1 MAIHTLTFGDG
12 ATIQVEAPR
21 GTSKE
26 DLVDLVNKQERADR
40 EAARLRRQEARQA
53 EMEQGIPDFV
63 PIPEETGVLGDL
75 RKGFGAGF
83 VGTGEMAALGAAT
96 LLDEEAELAAR
107 SKIQGIADAIK
118 PKGGDQDDLSYKIG
132 SVFGSIAGFAAPIAG
147 IAAGIGAA
155 PISLGAA
162 ATTGIA
168 TGAGALL
175 GVGTAAGEASERA
188 RAAGATQEER
198 NRAIRQAAP
207 FGLLEVAPLGR
218 FMRSVDVPV
227 INRLMDQLGPEVV
240 ETMGQRISNAAVT
253 GGAEAAQ
260 EATAE
265 IVQNLAE
272 RGYNPERA
280 ILEGTGESA
289 ALGGGAGATIQFLVD
304 AFTNSRKAGIDGA
317 PQEVAPEA
325 APEGGIAGLL
335 PSPAAVQRSVGPQA
349 VAKFRSWEDANP
361 EEAARLTD
369 AERTAKIKQYYDELS
384 VKQPESR
391 YIPKGLQLTGPDDL
405 GIQLGKPTGT
415 RTDLGQTRSQGGEGA
430 PLAVVDYAGEPT
442 ESATREQNIAAREKA
457 RSVVERA
464 RAELRSTGEVS
475 SETFGNL
482 REATRTGA
490 IPFEETANI
499 LENTRFEPA
508 LDLIEGTDLPAGVAA
523 PEVKTQPVQDKAR
536 FDAAVQRARAGGL
549 GALTEDIAR
558 NEQAAQAQ
566 ARERQALAA
575 AERGDVEAFEQ
586 PDLFAI
592 EREQDERKYGRPEPK
607 PEAAPEPMTRPVG
620 PVAGPEQFRAD
631 PDLLSLI
638 EQDKAREDSARV
650 RKATEAERQKQE
662 DIDVD
667 TELGLREMQAR
678 VTEPER
684 RRKDRERPE
693 QLSFRGDLRQPKTIT
708 KSTLT
713 MKDAGEPL
721 DARPTD
727 TAASGAGI
735 PPVGPSSADE
745 STAAA
750 PSASDTTAPDERGVG
765 RAVRGTRRTDA
776 STEPQPA
783 PLEGR
788 ERQGPDRP
796 VTRQR
801 IPGTRV
807 RVDKQ
812 TLVAK
817 GKPQFVEDPT
827 LAPAPVK
834 ETTKQQF
841 ATQASD
847 AAAKKRAET
856 AKAKEADATQAA
868 KFAEQDAD
876 IQRQG
881 KADSDKD
888 APAAPMTASD
898 KNKIL
903 KLMDAKRT
911 KAKGSQ
917 LANAVQKYFNQF
929 PTFTAALDA
938 IIYDV
943 SMQIPNRTRNTQEYK
958 DDPVLAKFYTA
969 DKDKNLPS
977 MGKTSA
983 RRITDWLTS
992 KDTGMSA
999 DLQKYVK
1006 SELQQG
1012 SQARAAQANYNAK
1025 DRVAEARSRLTPE
1038 ELAELEII
1046 SAKDLQLPAELVIDT
1061 PIRPSVKDAINKGN
1075 LVDALNALRFTT
1087 PSKDIALLSK
1097 RLAETL
1103 GDTKIV
1109 ARKNLRAEDGAP
1121 VAGYFDPA
1129 DNTIYLDKDTGFTG
1143 HALLHEALHAAT
1155 SGIIANKSHPLTK
1168 KLNRLF
1174 EETKEQLADEYGL
1187 TTMDEFVA
1195 EALSNPEFQTQLKLT
1210 TIKGR
1215 NPWQQMVRAIS
1226 NFVRTLL
1233 GRPNVPD
1240 NSAYQAIDELVQ
1252 EMIAVDYDGRAAT
1265 MMYLKIKTPVGAAQA
1280 INELGAKVIKAD
1292 KNFYDQAKELIGSN
1306 TPMLVK
1312 KMFLNLQPVNIL
1324 GRLAESKIPM
1334 APQLNNIINGMS
1346 SALRERNER
1355 LDPIVADL
1363 RKFKKDSLEKFN
1375 TLQALVPNAT
1385 YERIDPRQA
1394 DFNKAYGRDKNA
1406 EGYNEKEARAIH
1418 ADLHRKW
1425 KSLGKEG
1432 QNLYAVV
1439 TNTFEASTAEVMKS
1453 IDENLAATIKDAAT
1467 RKKAIDKLAKLLN
1480 MDRGVIK
1487 PFAPLTRQ
1495 GNFRLAYNTI
1505 DPKTGKV
1512 ERFVEYF
1519 TSERLREK
1527 AKRNLKEYN
1536 DGVLAK
1542 LPQGDKRRAYILK
1555 DWEEGTASTVA
1566 SFSQAPPDSFV
1577 FNVLQTLKA
1586 NNVDATTIDS
1596 IAALALDMM
1605 PERSFMQSFRK
1616 RGDVRGFLGD
1626 KTPTGMAEEAFDL
1639 VDMVQN
1645 KGRDYNRQIVQMQY
1659 GAKIQGFK
1667 NELREFAP
1675 AEKTS
1680 TDVGL
1685 FRDKL
1690 EQIANFAQ
1698 RPTVPRWSQ
1707 VATSAGYGWTMG
1719 FNLSSAAITTF
1730 DVFMST
1736 APRLMGKYGDKAAM
1750 KAMGSASAVLFRSP
1764 KEKMVQV
1771 MGPNGKMTN
1780 RKVNTGVVGF
1790 SIANYDF
1797 DAAGLPKEL
1806 RDIEV
1811 LAEVATQNAQI
1822 NQTLNQEQ
1830 LDMGNTKDVME
1841 KINSWNSFLFH
1852 HAERYNREVAMTATY
1867 MLELQRLRDKK
1878 GYKEG
1883 GKVPDLTVD
1892 EKRQAAMTAVTETE
1906 FTLGATASAGRPV
1919 YAQSGIGNMAM
1930 LFKRFA
1936 ISKYYMMARMTD
1948 EAFKTAKTEDDK
1960 VNRRIAQKQLGR
1972 FLVSTGLFAGVAG
1985 MPLMGALGQIYDL
1998 FVDDDEDDFD
2008 AMLRKTVGEG
2018 LYKGVIN
2025 EALGVEVASRISL
2038 NSLLYR
2044 PPIIEKDQSQF
2055 FTLIEQ
2061 LGGPI
2066 VGIGLSI
2073 ERGVGLVQEGE
2084 ILKGTE
2090 AILPAAARNIIKGGK
2105 QAATGEV
2112 ETRRGDAVVED
2123 IGVMQ
2128 VLGQFAGFAN
2138 ADVIKTYEINKNE
2151 RRKDTFLRTERTRLL
2166 RAANIAAANGDAS
2179 GYREAL
2185 KKIRDYNRE
2194 LPRSARSKNLIMP
2207 DTIKKSRRAFDQ
2219 RTKKMV
2225 GGIEYTP
2232 FMLRSLDEYDQGI
2245 QLFN

>member
-12 ATIQVEAPR
+12 ATVQVEAPR

-63 PIPEETGVLGDL
+63 PIPQETGVLGDL
-75 RKGFGAGF
+75 AKGFGAGF

-155 PISLGAA
+155 PISIGAA

-304 AFTNSRKAGIDGA
+304 AFTNSRKAGVDGP
-317 PQEVAPEA
+317 PQEEVLALPSPEA
-325 APEGGIAGLL
+325 GIAGLL
-335 PSPAAVQRSVGPQA
+335 PAPPKRIADQRKSLGNAQARADIGRIIDAEGDVALGEMEDIVARTGISLPDLETVVSEEMQKRGTKLAQRAQEEIEDELTTPVVERDPSIVTQA
-349 VAKFRSWEDANP
+349 VANKLDP
-361 EEAARLTD
+361 QGQAR
-369 AERTAKIKQYYDELS
+369 K
-384 VKQPESR
+384 
-391 YIPKGLQLTGPDDL
+391 
-405 GIQLGKPTGT
+405 
-415 RTDLGQTRSQGGEGA
+415 
-430 PLAVVDYAGEPT
+430 
-442 ESATREQNIAAREKA
+442 RE
-457 RSVVERA
+457 
-464 RAELRSTGEVS
+464 
-475 SETFGNL
+475 
-482 REATRTGA
+482 
-490 IPFEETANI
+490 
-499 LENTRFEPA
+499 
-508 LDLIEGTDLPAGVAA
+508 
-523 PEVKTQPVQDKAR
+523 
-536 FDAAVQRARAGGL
+536 
-549 GALTEDIAR
+549 
-558 NEQAAQAQ
+558 EQAALK
-566 ARERQALAA
+566 RD
-575 AERGDVEAFEQ
+575 DVAAFEQ
-586 PDLFAI
+586 PDLLAAELEA
-592 EREQDERKYGRPEPK
+592 ERRRS
-607 PEAAPEPMTRPVG
+607 PEAAARDAARPAAPRVELDEQGRVREVQEPAETPQTTRPFAGKFGQENLQQTDLLDLIAQQDNAAVRRGRAEAQEKDLFARTAAPQVKAAQEAPFRQAADRRKAVVNEALAASTTSSVVNTEKAVEKAITAAGMTRPTLTKQEKLAVRNK
-620 PVAGPEQFRAD
+620 VAEIKQARPLREPDTPTDFAEGTANEEQFVYPA
-631 PDLLSLI
+631 
-638 EQDKAREDSARV
+638 K
-650 RKATEAERQKQE
+650 
-662 DIDVD
+662 
-667 TELGLREMQAR
+667 
-678 VTEPER
+678 
-684 RRKDRERPE
+684 
-693 QLSFRGDLRQPKTIT
+693 PKTIT
-708 KSTLT
+708 RSTLT
-713 MKDAGEPL
+713 MEDAGEPL
-721 DARPTD
+721 DARPVD
-727 TAASGAGI
+727 TATSGVGV
-735 PPVGPSSADE
+735 PPVGPSGADRP
-745 STAAA
+745 TTAA
-750 PSASDTTAPDERGVG
+750 PSAPDATTPDGRGVGRTVRGVG
-765 RAVRGTRRTDA
+765 RADA
-776 STEPQPA
+776 STEPQPTT
-783 PLEGR
+783 LTGR

-807 RVDKQ
+807 RVDKEA
-812 TLVAK
+812 LVAK
-817 GKPQFVEDPT
+817 GKPQLVEDPT

-834 ETTKQQF
+834 EPTKQTF
-841 ATQASD
+841 ATQKAD
-847 AAAKKRAET
+847 AATKKRAET
-856 AKAKEADATQAA
+856 AKAKEADTTQAA
-868 KFAEQDAD
+868 IFEAQSDNVK
-876 IQRQG
+876 RVG
-881 KADSDKD
+881 RSHTDST
-888 APAAPMTASD
+888 PSNMTAAD

-903 KLMDAKRT
+903 NELKKPVT
-911 KAKGSQ
+911 KATNRKTSNALHRYFDYFPSFD
-917 LANAVQKYFNQF
+917 LA
-929 PTFTAALDA
+929 FTAVIEDYAEKVTRNKNSDEFSGNLPQQVMNREFYLADGALNNMSVSEATKVVEWVRANGSAQLIADMEARIATTTNQRAARVNRQALDIKKQDIA
-938 IIYDV
+938 
-943 SMQIPNRTRNTQEYK
+943 
-958 DDPVLAKFYTA
+958 
-969 DKDKNLPS
+969 
-977 MGKTSA
+977 
-983 RRITDWLTS
+983 
-992 KDTGMSA
+992 
-999 DLQKYVK
+999 
-1006 SELQQG
+1006 
-1012 SQARAAQANYNAK
+1012 ARAKQE
-1025 DRVAEARSRLTPE
+1025 AESD
-1038 ELAELEII
+1038 
-1046 SAKDLQLPAELVIDT
+1046 DLKLPAELVIDV
-1061 PIRPSVKDAINKGN
+1061 PLRSSVTNALNKGN
-1075 LVDALNALRFTT
+1075 LVDALVALQFTT

-1240 NSAYQAIDELVQ
+1240 SSAYQAIDELVQ

-1265 MMYLKIKTPVGAAQA
+1265 KMYLKIKTPAGAAQA

-1292 KNFYDQAKELIGSN
+1292 KNFYDQAKELMGSAIP
-1306 TPMLVK
+1306 TVAK
-1312 KMFLNLQPVNIL
+1312 KVFLNLQPVNIL
-1324 GRLAESKIPM
+1324 GQLAESKIPM
-1334 APQLNNIINGMS
+1334 APQLNTLINNMS

-1355 LDPIVADL
+1355 LDPLVDDL
-1363 RKFKKDSLEKFN
+1363 RSFKRKNPEKFA
-1375 TLQALVPNAT
+1375 TLQALVPNAS

-1394 DFNKAYGRDKNA
+1394 DFNKAYGRDKKE
-1406 EGYNEKEARAIH
+1406 EGYNEQEARAIH
-1418 ADLHRKW
+1418 KELHTKW

-1432 QNLYAVV
+1432 QDLYAVV
-1439 TNTFEASTAEVMKS
+1439 TNTFEAGMRDVMDA
-1453 IDENLAATIKDAAT
+1453 IDNNLKATIEDAAT
-1467 RKKAIDKLAKLLN
+1467 RKRAFDRLAELLN
-1480 MDRGVIK
+1480 MQKGTIK

-1495 GNFRLAYNTI
+1495 GTLRLAYNTI
-1505 DPKTGKV
+1505 DPKTGKI

-1519 TSERLREK
+1519 KTQREREK
-1527 AKRNLKEYN
+1527 AKKNLRAYN
-1536 DGVLAK
+1536 EEVLAK
-1542 LPQGDKRRAYILK
+1542 LPKGDKKRSYILEA
-1555 DWEEGTASTVA
+1555 WEEGTTSTIA
-1566 SFSQAPPDSFV
+1566 NFSKAPPDSFV
-1577 FNVLQTLKA
+1577 FNVLQTLNAAGVQKEV
-1586 NNVDATTIDS
+1586 VDS
-1596 IAALALDMM
+1596 VVALAIDTM

-1626 KTPTGMAEEAFDL
+1626 KTPTGIAEEAFDL
-1639 VDMVQN
+1639 VDTVET
-1645 KGRDYNRQIVQMQY
+1645 KGRDYNRQIVQMVF
-1659 GAKIQGFK
+1659 GAKLQKFK
-1667 NELREFAP
+1667 NDLNAAAP
-1675 AEKTS
+1675 TTTS
-1680 TDVGL
+1680 DDTTTL
-1685 FRDKL
+1685 YRDKL

-1707 VATSAGYGWTMG
+1707 VATSAGYAWTMG
-1719 FNLSSAAITTF
+1719 LNLSSAAITTF

-1736 APRLMGKYGDKAAM
+1736 APRLMGKYGDAATTKAMAKAA
-1750 KAMGSASAVLFRSP
+1750 AILARSP
-1764 KEKMVQV
+1764 KEKLVQV
-1771 MGPNGKMTN
+1771 MGPNGKMTD
-1780 RKVNTGVVGF
+1780 RKINTGRAGF
-1790 SIANYDF
+1790 SIANYDY
-1797 DAAGLPKEL
+1797 DSPNLPKEL
-1806 RDIEV
+1806 KDLEQLV
-1811 LAEVATQNAQI
+1811 EVASENAQI
-1822 NQTLNQEQ
+1822 NQSLNQEQ
-1830 LDMGNTKDVME
+1830 LDLDALQDFDLKNKKLKIDVKNIMQ
-1841 KINSWNSFLFH
+1841 KANYFNSFLFH
-1852 HAERYNREVAMTATY
+1852 HAERYNREVAMTTTY
-1867 MLELQRLRDKK
+1867 MLELQRMRDKK
-1878 GYKEG
+1878 GSE
-1883 GKVPDLTVD
+1883 LTVD

-1972 FLVSTGLFAGVAG
+1972 FFVSTGLFAGVAG
-1985 MPLMGALGQIYDL
+1985 MPLMGALGQMYDA
-1998 FVDDDEDDFD
+1998 FVGDDEDDFD

-2018 LYKGVIN
+2018 LYKGMIN

-2044 PPIIEKDQSQF
+2044 PPIIEKDDQSRF

-2084 ILKGTE
+2084 ILKGAE

-2105 QAATGEV
+2105 QITTGEI

-2138 ADVIKTYEINKNE
+2138 ADVIKTYEVNKNE
-2151 RRKDTFLRTERTRLL
+2151 RRKNDHLRTTRTRLL

-2207 DTIKKSRRAFDQ
+2207 DTIKKSRRAFDT

>member
-12 ATIQVEAPR
+12 ATVQVEAPR

-63 PIPEETGVLGDL
+63 PIPEETGMFGDL
-75 RKGFGAGF
+75 AKGFGAGF

-132 SVFGSIAGFAAPIAG
+132 QAFGSFAGLAAPVAG

-155 PISLGAA
+155 PISLGAV
-162 ATTGIA
+162 ATKGIA
-168 TGAGALL
+168 TGVGALL
-175 GVGTAAGEASERA
+175 GASAAAGDASERA
-188 RAAGATQEER
+188 RAADATQEER
-198 NRAIRQAAP
+198 NRAIRQVAP

-265 IVQNLAE
+265 VVQNLAE

-289 ALGGGAGATIQFLVD
+289 ALGGGVGATIQFLVD
-304 AFTNSRKAGIDGA
+304 AFTNSRKTGPTADA
-317 PQEVAPEA
+317 PAQEEVLALPSPEA
-325 APEGGIAGLL
+325 GIAGLL
-335 PSPAAVQRSVGPQA
+335 PAPPKQIADQRKPLGNAQA
-349 VAKFRSWEDANP
+349 RADIGRII
-361 EEAARLTD
+361 D
-369 AERTAKIKQYYDELS
+369 AEGDVALGEMEDIVARTGISLPDLETVVSEEMQKRGTKLAQRAQEEIEDELTT
-384 VKQPESR
+384 P
-391 YIPKGLQLTGPDDL
+391 
-405 GIQLGKPTGT
+405 
-415 RTDLGQTRSQGGEGA
+415 
-430 PLAVVDYAGEPT
+430 
-442 ESATREQNIAAREKA
+442 
-457 RSVVERA
+457 VVERDPSIVTQA
-464 RAELRSTGEVS
+464 
-475 SETFGNL
+475 
-482 REATRTGA
+482 
-490 IPFEETANI
+490 TANK
-499 LENTRFEPA
+499 
-508 LDLIEGTDLPAGVAA
+508 LDPQG
-523 PEVKTQPVQDKAR
+523 QAR
-536 FDAAVQRARAGGL
+536 KR
-549 GALTEDIAR
+549 E
-558 NEQAAQAQ
+558 EQAALK
-566 ARERQALAA
+566 RD
-575 AERGDVEAFEQ
+575 DVAAFEQ
-586 PDLFAI
+586 PDLLAAELEA
-592 EREQDERKYGRPEPK
+592 ERRRS
-607 PEAAPEPMTRPVG
+607 PEAAARDAARPAAPRVELDEQGRVREVQEPVAETLEGVRKFDEAQPDLLDVLAQQDNAAVRRGRAEAQEKDLFARTAAPQVKAAQEAPFRQAADRRKEVVDKALAASTTSSVVNTEKAVEKAITAAGMTRPTLTKQEK
-620 PVAGPEQFRAD
+620 VAVRNKVAEIKQARPLREPDTPTAFAKDTANEEQFVYPA
-631 PDLLSLI
+631 
-638 EQDKAREDSARV
+638 K
-650 RKATEAERQKQE
+650 
-662 DIDVD
+662 
-667 TELGLREMQAR
+667 
-678 VTEPER
+678 
-684 RRKDRERPE
+684 
-693 QLSFRGDLRQPKTIT
+693 PKTIT

-721 DARPTD
+721 DARPVD
-727 TAASGAGI
+727 TATSGVGV
-735 PPVGPSSADE
+735 PPVGSSSADGP
-745 STAAA
+745 TAAA
-750 PSASDTTAPDERGVG
+750 PSAPDATTPDGRGVG
-765 RAVRGTRRTDA
+765 RAVRGAGRADA
-776 STEPQPA
+776 PTEPQPTT
-783 PLEGR
+783 LEGR

-807 RVDKQ
+807 RVNKQ
-812 TLVAK
+812 TLVAE
-817 GKPQFVEDPT
+817 GKPQIVEDPT
-827 LAPAPVK
+827 LAPKPVK
-834 ETTKQQF
+834 ETTKQTF
-841 ATQASD
+841 ATQKAD
-847 AAAKKRAET
+847 AATKKRAET
-856 AKAKEADATQAA
+856 AKAKEADTTQAA
-868 KFAEQDAD
+868 IFEAQSDNVK
-876 IQRQG
+876 RVG
-881 KADSDKD
+881 RSHTDST
-888 APAAPMTASD
+888 PSNMTAAD

-903 KLMDAKRT
+903 NELKKPVT
-911 KAKGSQ
+911 KATNRKTSNALHRYFDYFPSFD
-917 LANAVQKYFNQF
+917 LA
-929 PTFTAALDA
+929 FTAVIEDYAEKVTRNKNSDEFSGNLPQQVMNREFYLADGALNNMSVSEATKVVEWVRANGSAQLIADMEARIATTTNQRAARVNRQALDIKKQDIA
-938 IIYDV
+938 
-943 SMQIPNRTRNTQEYK
+943 
-958 DDPVLAKFYTA
+958 
-969 DKDKNLPS
+969 
-977 MGKTSA
+977 
-983 RRITDWLTS
+983 
-992 KDTGMSA
+992 
-999 DLQKYVK
+999 
-1006 SELQQG
+1006 
-1012 SQARAAQANYNAK
+1012 ARAKQE
-1025 DRVAEARSRLTPE
+1025 AESD
-1038 ELAELEII
+1038 
-1046 SAKDLQLPAELVIDT
+1046 DLKLPAELVIDV
-1061 PIRPSVKDAINKGN
+1061 PLRSSVTNALNKGN
-1075 LVDALNALRFTT
+1075 LVDALVALQFTT

-1233 GRPNVPD
+1233 GRPNVSD
-1240 NSAYQAIDELVQ
+1240 SSAYQAIDELVQ

-1265 MMYLKIKTPVGAAQA
+1265 KMYLKIKTPAGAAQA

-1292 KNFYDQAKELIGSN
+1292 KNFYDQAKELMGSAIP
-1306 TPMLVK
+1306 TVAK
-1312 KMFLNLQPVNIL
+1312 KVFLNLQPVNIL
-1324 GRLAESKIPM
+1324 GQLAESKIPM
-1334 APQLNNIINGMS
+1334 APQLNTLINNMS

-1355 LDPIVADL
+1355 LDPLVDDL
-1363 RKFKKDSLEKFN
+1363 RSFKRKNPEKFA
-1375 TLQALVPNAT
+1375 TLQALVPNAS

-1394 DFNKAYGRDKNA
+1394 DFNKAYGRDKKE
-1406 EGYNEKEARAIH
+1406 EGYNEQEARAIH
-1418 ADLHRKW
+1418 KELHTKW

-1432 QNLYAVV
+1432 QDLYAVV
-1439 TNTFEASTAEVMKS
+1439 TNTFEAGMRDVMDA
-1453 IDENLAATIKDAAT
+1453 IDNNLKATIEDAAT
-1467 RKKAIDKLAKLLN
+1467 RKRAFDRLAELLN
-1480 MDRGVIK
+1480 MQKGTIK

-1495 GNFRLAYNTI
+1495 GTLRLAYNTI
-1505 DPKTGKV
+1505 DPKTGKI

-1519 TSERLREK
+1519 KTQREREK
-1527 AKRNLKEYN
+1527 AKKNLRAYN
-1536 DGVLAK
+1536 EEVLAK
-1542 LPQGDKRRAYILK
+1542 LPKGDKKRSYILEA
-1555 DWEEGTASTVA
+1555 WEEGTTSTIA
-1566 SFSQAPPDSFV
+1566 NFSKAPPDSFV
-1577 FNVLQTLKA
+1577 FNVLQTLNAAGVQKEV
-1586 NNVDATTIDS
+1586 VDS
-1596 IAALALDMM
+1596 VVALAIDTM

-1626 KTPTGMAEEAFDL
+1626 KTPTGIAEEAFDL
-1639 VDMVQN
+1639 VDTVET
-1645 KGRDYNRQIVQMQY
+1645 KGRDYNRQIVQMVF
-1659 GAKIQGFK
+1659 GAKLQKFK
-1667 NELREFAP
+1667 NDLNAAAP
-1675 AEKTS
+1675 TTTS
-1680 TDVGL
+1680 DDTTTL
-1685 FRDKL
+1685 YRDKL

-1707 VATSAGYGWTMG
+1707 VATSAGYAWTMG
-1719 FNLSSAAITTF
+1719 LNLSSAAITTF

-1736 APRLMGKYGDKAAM
+1736 APRLMGKYGDAATT
-1750 KAMGSASAVLFRSP
+1750 KAMGKAAAILARSP
-1764 KEKMVQV
+1764 KEKLVQV
-1771 MGPNGKMTN
+1771 MGPNGKMTD
-1780 RKVNTGVVGF
+1780 RKINTGRAGF
-1790 SIANYDF
+1790 SIANYDY
-1797 DAAGLPKEL
+1797 DSPNLPKEL
-1806 RDIEV
+1806 KDLEQLV
-1811 LAEVATQNAQI
+1811 EVASENAQI
-1822 NQTLNQEQ
+1822 NQSLNQEQ
-1830 LDMGNTKDVME
+1830 LDLDALQDFDLKNKKLKIDVKNIMQ
-1841 KINSWNSFLFH
+1841 KANYFNSFLFH

-1867 MLELQRLRDKK
+1867 MLEVDSIKAKK
-1878 GYKEG
+1878 AAALLKA
-1883 GKVPDLTVD
+1883 GKSKAEAEKGSELTVD

-1972 FLVSTGLFAGVAG
+1972 FFVSTGLFAGVAG
-1985 MPLMGALGQIYDL
+1985 MPLMGALGQMYDA
-1998 FVDDDEDDFD
+1998 FVGDDEDDFD

-2018 LYKGVIN
+2018 LYKGMIN

-2044 PPIIEKDQSQF
+2044 PPIIEKDDQSRF

-2084 ILKGTE
+2084 ILKGAE

-2105 QAATGEV
+2105 QITTGEI

-2138 ADVIKTYEINKNE
+2138 ADVIRTYEINKNE
-2151 RRKDTFLRTERTRLL
+2151 RRKDTFLRTKRTRLL

-2179 GYREAL
+2179 GYREAV

-2207 DTIKKSRRAFDQ
+2207 DTIKKSRRAFDT

-2245 QLFN
+2245 QFLD

>member
-12 ATIQVEAPR
+12 ATVQVEAPR

-63 PIPEETGVLGDL
+63 PIPQETGVLGDL
-75 RKGFGAGF
+75 AKGFGAGF

-155 PISLGAA
+155 PISIGAA

-304 AFTNSRKAGIDGA
+304 AFTNSRKAGVDGP
-317 PQEVAPEA
+317 PQEEVLALPSPEA
-325 APEGGIAGLL
+325 GIAGLL
-335 PSPAAVQRSVGPQA
+335 PAPPKRIADQRKSLGNAQARADIGRIIDAEGDVALGEMEDIVARTGISLPDLETVVSEEMQKRGTKLAQRAQEEIEDELTTPVVERDPSIVTQA
-349 VAKFRSWEDANP
+349 VANKLDP
-361 EEAARLTD
+361 QGQAR
-369 AERTAKIKQYYDELS
+369 K
-384 VKQPESR
+384 
-391 YIPKGLQLTGPDDL
+391 
-405 GIQLGKPTGT
+405 
-415 RTDLGQTRSQGGEGA
+415 
-430 PLAVVDYAGEPT
+430 
-442 ESATREQNIAAREKA
+442 RE
-457 RSVVERA
+457 
-464 RAELRSTGEVS
+464 
-475 SETFGNL
+475 
-482 REATRTGA
+482 
-490 IPFEETANI
+490 
-499 LENTRFEPA
+499 
-508 LDLIEGTDLPAGVAA
+508 
-523 PEVKTQPVQDKAR
+523 
-536 FDAAVQRARAGGL
+536 
-549 GALTEDIAR
+549 
-558 NEQAAQAQ
+558 EQAALK
-566 ARERQALAA
+566 RD
-575 AERGDVEAFEQ
+575 DVAAFEQ
-586 PDLFAI
+586 PDLLAAELEA
-592 EREQDERKYGRPEPK
+592 ERRRS
-607 PEAAPEPMTRPVG
+607 PEAAARDAARPAAPRVELDEQGRVREVQEPAETPQTTRPFAGKFGQENLQQTDLLDLIAQQDNAAVRRGRAEAQEKDLFARTAAPQVKAAQEAPFRQAADRRKAVVNEALAASTTSSVVNTEKAVEKAITAAGMTRPTLTKQEKLAVRNK
-620 PVAGPEQFRAD
+620 VAEIKQARPLREPDTPTDFAEGTANEEQFVYPA
-631 PDLLSLI
+631 
-638 EQDKAREDSARV
+638 K
-650 RKATEAERQKQE
+650 
-662 DIDVD
+662 
-667 TELGLREMQAR
+667 
-678 VTEPER
+678 
-684 RRKDRERPE
+684 
-693 QLSFRGDLRQPKTIT
+693 PKTIT
-708 KSTLT
+708 RSTLT
-713 MKDAGEPL
+713 MEDAGEPL
-721 DARPTD
+721 DARPVD
-727 TAASGAGI
+727 TATSGVGV
-735 PPVGPSSADE
+735 PPVGPSGADRP
-745 STAAA
+745 TTAA
-750 PSASDTTAPDERGVG
+750 PSAPDATTPDGRGVG
-765 RAVRGTRRTDA
+765 RTVRGAGRADA
-776 STEPQPA
+776 STEPQPTT
-783 PLEGR
+783 LTGR

-807 RVDKQ
+807 RVDKEA
-812 TLVAK
+812 LVAK

-827 LAPAPVK
+827 LAPKPVK
-834 ETTKQQF
+834 ETTKQTF
-841 ATQASD
+841 ATQKAD
-847 AAAKKRAET
+847 AATKKRAET
-856 AKAKEADATQAA
+856 AKAKEADTTQAA
-868 KFAEQDAD
+868 IFEAQSDNVK
-876 IQRQG
+876 RVG
-881 KADSDKD
+881 RSHTDST
-888 APAAPMTASD
+888 PSNMTAAD

-903 KLMDAKRT
+903 NELKKPVT
-911 KAKGSQ
+911 KATNRKTSNALHRYFDYFPSFD
-917 LANAVQKYFNQF
+917 LA
-929 PTFTAALDA
+929 FTAVIEDYAEKVTRNKNSDEFSGNLPQQVMNREFYLADGALNNMSVSEATKVVEWVRANGSAQLIADMEARIATTTNQRAARVNRQALDIKKQDIA
-938 IIYDV
+938 
-943 SMQIPNRTRNTQEYK
+943 
-958 DDPVLAKFYTA
+958 
-969 DKDKNLPS
+969 
-977 MGKTSA
+977 
-983 RRITDWLTS
+983 
-992 KDTGMSA
+992 
-999 DLQKYVK
+999 
-1006 SELQQG
+1006 
-1012 SQARAAQANYNAK
+1012 ARAKQE
-1025 DRVAEARSRLTPE
+1025 AESD
-1038 ELAELEII
+1038 
-1046 SAKDLQLPAELVIDT
+1046 DLKLPAELVIDV
-1061 PIRPSVKDAINKGN
+1061 PLRSSVTNALNKGN
-1075 LVDALNALRFTT
+1075 LVDALVALQFTT

-1240 NSAYQAIDELVQ
+1240 SSAYQAIDELVQ

-1265 MMYLKIKTPVGAAQA
+1265 KMYLKIKTPAGAAQA

-1292 KNFYDQAKELIGSN
+1292 KNFYDQAKELMGSAIP
-1306 TPMLVK
+1306 TVAK
-1312 KMFLNLQPVNIL
+1312 KVFLNLQPVNIL
-1324 GRLAESKIPM
+1324 GQLAESKIPM
-1334 APQLNNIINGMS
+1334 APQLNTLINNMS

-1355 LDPIVADL
+1355 LDPLVDDL
-1363 RKFKKDSLEKFN
+1363 RSFKRKNPEKFA
-1375 TLQALVPNAT
+1375 TLQALVPNAS

-1394 DFNKAYGRDKNA
+1394 DFNKAYGRDKKE
-1406 EGYNEKEARAIH
+1406 EGYNEQEARAIH
-1418 ADLHRKW
+1418 KELHTKW

-1432 QNLYAVV
+1432 QDLYAVV
-1439 TNTFEASTAEVMKS
+1439 TNTFEAGMRDVMDA
-1453 IDENLAATIKDAAT
+1453 IDNNLKATIEDAAT
-1467 RKKAIDKLAKLLN
+1467 RKRAFDRLAELLN
-1480 MDRGVIK
+1480 MQKGTIK

-1495 GNFRLAYNTI
+1495 GTLRLAYNTI
-1505 DPKTGKV
+1505 DPKTGKI

-1519 TSERLREK
+1519 KTQREREK
-1527 AKRNLKEYN
+1527 AKKNLRAYN
-1536 DGVLAK
+1536 EEVLAK
-1542 LPQGDKRRAYILK
+1542 LPKGDKKRSYILEA
-1555 DWEEGTASTVA
+1555 WEEGTTSTIA
-1566 SFSQAPPDSFV
+1566 NFSKAPPDSFV
-1577 FNVLQTLKA
+1577 FNVLQTLNAAGVQKEV
-1586 NNVDATTIDS
+1586 VDS
-1596 IAALALDMM
+1596 VVALAIDTM

-1626 KTPTGMAEEAFDL
+1626 KTPTGIAEEAFDL
-1639 VDMVQN
+1639 VDTVET
-1645 KGRDYNRQIVQMQY
+1645 KGRDYNRQIVQMVF
-1659 GAKIQGFK
+1659 GAKLQKFK
-1667 NELREFAP
+1667 NDLNAAAP
-1675 AEKTS
+1675 TTTS
-1680 TDVGL
+1680 DDTTTL
-1685 FRDKL
+1685 YRDKL

-1707 VATSAGYGWTMG
+1707 VATSAGYAWTMG
-1719 FNLSSAAITTF
+1719 LNLSSAAITTF

-1736 APRLMGKYGDKAAM
+1736 APRLMGKYGDAATTKAMAKAA
-1750 KAMGSASAVLFRSP
+1750 AILARSP
-1764 KEKMVQV
+1764 KEKLVQV
-1771 MGPNGKMTN
+1771 MGPNGKMTD
-1780 RKVNTGVVGF
+1780 RKINTGRAGF
-1790 SIANYDF
+1790 SIANYDY
-1797 DAAGLPKEL
+1797 DSPNLPKEL
-1806 RDIEV
+1806 KDLEQLV
-1811 LAEVATQNAQI
+1811 EVASENAQI
-1822 NQTLNQEQ
+1822 NQSLNQEQ
-1830 LDMGNTKDVME
+1830 LDLDALQDFDLKNKKLKIDVKNIMQ
-1841 KINSWNSFLFH
+1841 KANYFNSFLFH
-1852 HAERYNREVAMTATY
+1852 HAERYNREVAMTTTY
-1867 MLELQRLRDKK
+1867 MLELQRMRDKK
-1878 GYKEG
+1878 GSE
-1883 GKVPDLTVD
+1883 LTVD

-1972 FLVSTGLFAGVAG
+1972 FFVSTGLFAGVAG
-1985 MPLMGALGQIYDL
+1985 MPLMGALGQMYDA
-1998 FVDDDEDDFD
+1998 FVGDDEDDFD

-2018 LYKGVIN
+2018 LYKGMIN

-2044 PPIIEKDQSQF
+2044 PPIIEKDDQSRF

-2084 ILKGTE
+2084 ILKGAE

-2105 QAATGEV
+2105 QITTGEI

-2138 ADVIKTYEINKNE
+2138 ADVIKTYEVNKNE
-2151 RRKDTFLRTERTRLL
+2151 RRKNDHLRTTRTRLL

-2207 DTIKKSRRAFDQ
+2207 DTIKKSRRAFDT

>member
-1 MAIHTLTFGDG
+1 MFGDL
-12 ATIQVEAPR
+12 A
-21 GTSKE
+21 
-26 DLVDLVNKQERADR
+26 
-40 EAARLRRQEARQA
+40 
-53 EMEQGIPDFV
+53 
-63 PIPEETGVLGDL
+63 
-75 RKGFGAGF
+75 KGFGAGF

-132 SVFGSIAGFAAPIAG
+132 QAFGSFAGLAAPVAG

-155 PISLGAA
+155 PISLGAV
-162 ATTGIA
+162 ATKGIA
-168 TGAGALL
+168 TGVGALL
-175 GVGTAAGEASERA
+175 GASAAAGDASERA
-188 RAAGATQEER
+188 RAADATQEER
-198 NRAIRQAAP
+198 NRAIRQVAP

-265 IVQNLAE
+265 VVQNLAE

-289 ALGGGAGATIQFLVD
+289 ALGGGVGATIQFLVD
-304 AFTNSRKAGIDGA
+304 AFTNSRKTGPTADA
-317 PQEVAPEA
+317 PAQEEVLALPSPEA
-325 APEGGIAGLL
+325 GIAGLL
-335 PSPAAVQRSVGPQA
+335 PAPPKQIADQRKPLGNAQA
-349 VAKFRSWEDANP
+349 RADIGRII
-361 EEAARLTD
+361 D
-369 AERTAKIKQYYDELS
+369 AEGDVALGEMEDIVARTGISLPDLETVVSEEMQKRGTKLAQRAQEEIEDELTT
-384 VKQPESR
+384 P
-391 YIPKGLQLTGPDDL
+391 
-405 GIQLGKPTGT
+405 
-415 RTDLGQTRSQGGEGA
+415 
-430 PLAVVDYAGEPT
+430 
-442 ESATREQNIAAREKA
+442 
-457 RSVVERA
+457 VVERDPSIVTQAAANKLDPQGQA
-464 RAELRSTGEVS
+464 RK
-475 SETFGNL
+475 
-482 REATRTGA
+482 RE
-490 IPFEETANI
+490 
-499 LENTRFEPA
+499 
-508 LDLIEGTDLPAGVAA
+508 
-523 PEVKTQPVQDKAR
+523 
-536 FDAAVQRARAGGL
+536 
-549 GALTEDIAR
+549 
-558 NEQAAQAQ
+558 EQAALK
-566 ARERQALAA
+566 RD
-575 AERGDVEAFEQ
+575 DVAAFEQ
-586 PDLFAI
+586 PDLLAAELEA
-592 EREQDERKYGRPEPK
+592 ERRRS
-607 PEAAPEPMTRPVG
+607 PEAAARDAARPAAPRVELDEQGRVREVQEPVAETLEGVRKFDEAQPDLLDVLAQQDNAAVRRGRAEAQEKDLFARAAAPQVKAAQEAPFRQAADRRKEVVDKALAASTTSSVVNTEKAVEKAITAAGMTRPTLTKQEK
-620 PVAGPEQFRAD
+620 VAVRNKVAEIKQARPLREPDTPTAFAKDTANEEQFVYPA
-631 PDLLSLI
+631 
-638 EQDKAREDSARV
+638 K
-650 RKATEAERQKQE
+650 
-662 DIDVD
+662 
-667 TELGLREMQAR
+667 
-678 VTEPER
+678 
-684 RRKDRERPE
+684 
-693 QLSFRGDLRQPKTIT
+693 PKTIQ

-721 DARPTD
+721 DARPVD
-727 TAASGAGI
+727 TAASGVGVS
-735 PPVGPSSADE
+735 PVGPSGAVGP
-745 STAAA
+745 TTAA
-750 PSASDTTAPDERGVG
+750 PSAPDATTPDGRGVG
-765 RAVRGTRRTDA
+765 RAVRGARRTDA
-776 STEPQPA
+776 PTEPQPTT
-783 PLEGR
+783 LEGR

-807 RVDKQ
+807 RVNKQ
-812 TLVAK
+812 TLVAE
-817 GKPQFVEDPT
+817 GEPQFVEDPT

-834 ETTKQQF
+834 ETTEQKF
-841 ATQASD
+841 ATQKAD
-847 AAAKKRAET
+847 AATKKRAET
-856 AKAKEADATQAA
+856 AKAKEADTTQAA

-917 LANAVQKYFNQF
+917 LANSVQKYFNQF

-943 SMQIPNRTRNTQEYK
+943 GMQTPDRTRNAQEYK
-958 DDPVLAKFYTA
+958 DDPVLAKFYTS
-969 DKDKNLPS
+969 DPKNNLPS

-999 DLQKYVK
+999 ELQSYVK
-1006 SELQQG
+1006 AGIQME
-1012 SQARAAQANYNAK
+1012 SQARAAQANYNATDK
-1025 DRVAEARSRLTPE
+1025 VAEARAKMTPE
-1038 ELAELEII
+1038 ELADLEII

-1155 SGIIANKSHPLTK
+1155 SGIIANKSHPLAK

-1265 MMYLKIKTPVGAAQA
+1265 KMYLKIKTPAGAAQA
-1280 INELGAKVIKAD
+1280 INELGAKVINAD
-1292 KNFYDQAKELIGSN
+1292 KNYYDQAKELMGSAI
-1306 TPMLVK
+1306 PPVVK

-1363 RKFKKDSLEKFN
+1363 RKFKKDNLEKFN

-1418 ADLHRKW
+1418 ADLHKKW

-1495 GNFRLAYNTI
+1495 GNFRLAYNTV
-1505 DPKTGKV
+1505 DPRTGKV

-1555 DWEEGTASTVA
+1555 DWEEGTSSTVA

-1586 NNVDATTIDS
+1586 NNVDTTTIDS

-1750 KAMGSASAVLFRSP
+1750 KAMGSASAILARSP

-1771 MGPNGKMTN
+1771 MGPNGKMTD
-1780 RKVNTGVVGF
+1780 RKVNTGMAGF

-1797 DAAGLPKEL
+1797 DAADLPKEL

-1811 LAEVATQNAQI
+1811 LAEVATENAQI

-1878 GYKEG
+1878 GSE
-1883 GKVPDLTVD
+1883 LTVD

-2018 LYKGVIN
+2018 LYKGIIN

-2179 GYREAL
+2179 GYREAV
-2185 KKIRDYNRE
+2185 KKIREYNRE
-2194 LPRSARSKNLIMP
+2194 LPRSARSKNIIMS

-2245 QLFN
+2245 QLFD

>member
-12 ATIQVEAPR
+12 ATVQVEAPR

-63 PIPEETGVLGDL
+63 PIPEETGMFGDL
-75 RKGFGAGF
+75 AKGFGAGF

-147 IAAGIGAA
+147 IAAGIAAA
-155 PISLGAA
+155 PVSLGAA

-304 AFTNSRKAGIDGA
+304 AFTNSRKAGVGGP

-369 AERTAKIKQYYDELS
+369 AERTTKIKQYYDELS

-391 YIPKGLQLTGPDDL
+391 YTPKGLQLTGPDDL
-405 GIQLGKPTGT
+405 GIRL
-415 RTDLGQTRSQGGEGA
+415 DSGEGQA
-430 PLAVVDYAGEPT
+430 I
-442 ESATREQNIAAREKA
+442 TREQSIAAREKA
-457 RSVVERA
+457 ADVVKRA
-464 RAELRSTGEVS
+464 RAEIRSTGEVS
-475 SETFGNL
+475 SETFGEL

-490 IPFEETANI
+490 IPLEETASI

-536 FDAAVQRARAGGL
+536 FDAAVANAKSGI
-549 GALTEDIAR
+549 GALAGRESAL
-558 NEQAAQAQ
+558 AQDA
-566 ARERQALAA
+566 ARERAKQAAL
-575 AERGDVEAFEQ
+575 ERDDVDAFEQ
-586 PDLFAI
+586 PDLFALELEQARRDPRGRALQNI
-592 EREQDERKYGRPEPK
+592 PTPEPEVAPQPTTEQERELLQRDLFNAAQVGTQDASANIR
-607 PEAAPEPMTRPVG
+607 
-620 PVAGPEQFRAD
+620 RA
-631 PDLLSLI
+631 
-638 EQDKAREDSARV
+638 R
-650 RKATEAERQKQE
+650 EAERQKQE

-678 VTEPER
+678 VAEPKR
-684 RRKDRERPE
+684 RQEDRERPE
-693 QLSFRGDLRQPKTIT
+693 QLSFRGDLRQPKTIQ

-713 MKDAGEPL
+713 MKDAGEQL
-721 DARPTD
+721 DARPVD
-727 TAASGAGI
+727 TAASGVGV
-735 PPVGPSSADE
+735 PPVGPSSADGP
-745 STAAA
+745 TAAA
-750 PSASDTTAPDERGVG
+750 PSAPDATTPDGRGVG
-765 RAVRGTRRTDA
+765 RAVRGARRTDA
-776 STEPQPA
+776 PTEPQPTT
-783 PLEGR
+783 LEGR

-807 RVDKQ
+807 RVNKQ
-812 TLVAK
+812 TLVAE

-834 ETTKQQF
+834 ETTEQKF
-841 ATQASD
+841 ATQKAD
-847 AAAKKRAET
+847 VATKKRAET
-856 AKAKEADATQAA
+856 AKAKEADTTQAA

-888 APAAPMTASD
+888 APAAPMTAAD
-898 KNKIL
+898 KTKIL

-911 KAKGSQ
+911 KAKSSQ

-969 DKDKNLPS
+969 DKSKNLPS

-999 DLQKYVK
+999 DLQNYVK

-1265 MMYLKIKTPVGAAQA
+1265 KMYLKIKTPTGAAQA

-1292 KNFYDQAKELIGSN
+1292 KNFYDQAKELMGSAIP
-1306 TPMLVK
+1306 TVAK
-1312 KMFLNLQPVNIL
+1312 KVFLNLQPVNIL
-1324 GRLAESKIPM
+1324 GQLAESKIPM
-1334 APQLNNIINGMS
+1334 APQLNTLINNMS

-1355 LDPIVADL
+1355 LDPLVDDL
-1363 RKFKKDSLEKFN
+1363 RSFKRKNPEKFA
-1375 TLQALVPNAT
+1375 TLQALVPNAS

-1394 DFNKAYGRDKNA
+1394 DFNKAYGRDKKE
-1406 EGYNEKEARAIH
+1406 EGYNEQEARAIH
-1418 ADLHRKW
+1418 KELHTKW

-1432 QNLYAVV
+1432 QDLYAVV
-1439 TNTFEASTAEVMKS
+1439 TNTFEAGMRDVMDA
-1453 IDENLAATIKDAAT
+1453 IDNNLKATIEDAAT
-1467 RKKAIDKLAKLLN
+1467 RKRAFDRLAELLN
-1480 MDRGVIK
+1480 MQKGTIK

-1495 GNFRLAYNTI
+1495 GTLRLAYNTI
-1505 DPKTGKV
+1505 DPKTGKI

-1519 TSERLREK
+1519 KTQREREK
-1527 AKRNLKEYN
+1527 AKKNLRAYN
-1536 DGVLAK
+1536 EEVLAK
-1542 LPQGDKRRAYILK
+1542 LPKGDKKRSYILEA
-1555 DWEEGTASTVA
+1555 WEEGTTSTIA
-1566 SFSQAPPDSFV
+1566 NFSKAPPDSFV
-1577 FNVLQTLKA
+1577 FNVLQTLNAAGVQKEV
-1586 NNVDATTIDS
+1586 VDS
-1596 IAALALDMM
+1596 VVALAIDTM

-1626 KTPTGMAEEAFDL
+1626 KTPTGIAEEAFDL
-1639 VDMVQN
+1639 VDTVET
-1645 KGRDYNRQIVQMQY
+1645 KGRDYNRQIVQMVF
-1659 GAKIQGFK
+1659 GAKLQKFK
-1667 NELREFAP
+1667 NDLNAAAP
-1675 AEKTS
+1675 TTTS
-1680 TDVGL
+1680 DDTTTL
-1685 FRDKL
+1685 YRDKL

-1707 VATSAGYGWTMG
+1707 VATSAGYAWTMG
-1719 FNLSSAAITTF
+1719 LNLSSAAITTF

-1736 APRLMGKYGDKAAM
+1736 APRLMGKYGDAATT
-1750 KAMGSASAVLFRSP
+1750 KAMGKAAAILARSP
-1764 KEKMVQV
+1764 KEKLVQV
-1771 MGPNGKMTN
+1771 MGPNGKMTD
-1780 RKVNTGVVGF
+1780 RKINTGRAGF
-1790 SIANYDF
+1790 SIANYDY
-1797 DAAGLPKEL
+1797 DSPNLPKEL
-1806 RDIEV
+1806 KDLEQLV
-1811 LAEVATQNAQI
+1811 EVASENAQI
-1822 NQTLNQEQ
+1822 NQSLNQEQ
-1830 LDMGNTKDVME
+1830 LDLDALQDFDLKNKKLKIDVKNIMQ
-1841 KINSWNSFLFH
+1841 KANYFNSFLFH

-1867 MLELQRLRDKK
+1867 MLELQRMRDKK
-1878 GYKEG
+1878 GSE
-1883 GKVPDLTVD
+1883 LTVD

-2073 ERGVGLVQEGE
+2073 ERGFGLMQEGE
-2084 ILKGTE
+2084 LLKGAE

-2179 GYREAL
+2179 GYREAV
-2185 KKIRDYNRE
+2185 KKIREYNRE

-2207 DTIKKSRRAFDQ
+2207 DTIKKSRRAFDT

-2245 QLFN
+2245 QLFD

>member
-12 ATIQVEAPR
+12 ATVQVEAPR

-63 PIPEETGVLGDL
+63 PIPEETGMFGDL
-75 RKGFGAGF
+75 AKGFGAGF

-317 PQEVAPEA
+317 PQEVTPEAVQGELDLQGGAGAAPRIGLQTNFEGEQGEMFPRADLGQAPER
-325 APEGGIAGLL
+325 P
-335 PSPAAVQRSVGPQA
+335 
-349 VAKFRSWEDANP
+349 
-361 EEAARLTD
+361 
-369 AERTAKIKQYYDELS
+369 AERDTRQAEFDFDERVEEPREPDL
-384 VKQPESR
+384 VDRMQQK
-391 YIPKGLQLTGPDDL
+391 LLTGPDDL
-405 GIQLGKPTGT
+405 GLTVDSKGEART
-415 RTDLGQTRSQGGEGA
+415 RDQKA
-430 PLAVVDYAGEPT
+430 
-442 ESATREQNIAAREKA
+442 AARAEGMQT
-457 RSVVERA
+457 VERA
-464 RAELRSTGEVS
+464 RAELRSTGEISSDTMQKLRTAPVPFEAVS
-475 SETFGNL
+475 SVLKG
-482 REATRTGA
+482 TRY
-490 IPFEETANI
+490 
-499 LENTRFEPA
+499 EPA
-508 LDLIEGTDLPAGVAA
+508 LDLIEGTELPAGIASLDA
-523 PEVKTQPVQDKAR
+523 SPRPVQDKAR

-566 ARERQALAA
+566 ARERQGLAA

-607 PEAAPEPMTRPVG
+607 PEAAPEPMARPVG

-678 VTEPER
+678 VAEPKR
-684 RRKDRERPE
+684 RQEDRERPE
-693 QLSFRGDLRQPKTIT
+693 QLSFRGDLRQPKTIQ

-713 MKDAGEPL
+713 MKDVGEPL
-721 DARPTD
+721 DARPVD
-727 TAASGAGI
+727 TATSRVGV
-735 PPVGPSSADE
+735 PPVGPSSADGP
-745 STAAA
+745 TAAA
-750 PSASDTTAPDERGVG
+750 PSAPDTTAPDGRGVG
-765 RAVRGTRRTDA
+765 RTVRGARRTDA
-776 STEPQPA
+776 PTEPQPTT
-783 PLEGR
+783 LEGR

-807 RVDKQ
+807 RVNKQ
-812 TLVAK
+812 TLVAE

-827 LAPAPVK
+827 LAPEPVK
-834 ETTKQQF
+834 ETTKQKF
-841 ATQASD
+841 ATQKAD
-847 AAAKKRAET
+847 AATKKRAET
-856 AKAKEADATQAA
+856 AKAKEADTTQAA

-917 LANAVQKYFNQF
+917 LANSVQKYFNQF

-943 SMQIPNRTRNTQEYK
+943 GMQTPDRTRNAQEYK
-958 DDPVLAKFYTA
+958 DDPVLAKFYTS
-969 DKDKNLPS
+969 DPKNNLPS

-999 DLQKYVK
+999 ELQSYVK
-1006 SELQQG
+1006 AGIQME
-1012 SQARAAQANYNAK
+1012 SQARAAQANYNATDK
-1025 DRVAEARSRLTPE
+1025 VAEARSRLTPE

-1215 NPWQQMVRAIS
+1215 NPWQQVVRAIS

-1252 EMIAVDYDGRAAT
+1252 EMIAADYDGRAAT
-1265 MMYLKIKTPVGAAQA
+1265 KMYLKIKTPAGAAQA
-1280 INELGAKVIKAD
+1280 INELGAKVINAD
-1292 KNFYDQAKELIGSN
+1292 KNFYDQAKELMGSAI
-1306 TPMLVK
+1306 PPVAK
-1312 KMFLNLQPVNIL
+1312 KVFLNLQPVNIL

-1363 RKFKKDSLEKFN
+1363 RKFKKDNLEKFN

-1418 ADLHRKW
+1418 ADLHKKW

-1555 DWEEGTASTVA
+1555 DWEEGTSSTVA

-1586 NNVDATTIDS
+1586 NDVDATTIDS

-1750 KAMGSASAVLFRSP
+1750 KAMGSASAILARSP

-1771 MGPNGKMTN
+1771 MGPNGKMTD
-1780 RKVNTGVVGF
+1780 RKVNTGMAGF

-1797 DAAGLPKEL
+1797 DAADLPKEL

-1811 LAEVATQNAQI
+1811 LAEVATENAQI

-1867 MLELQRLRDKK
+1867 MLELQRMRDKK
-1878 GYKEG
+1878 GGE
-1883 GKVPDLTVD
+1883 LTVD

-1936 ISKYYMMARMTD
+1936 ISKYYMMARMAD

-2207 DTIKKSRRAFDQ
+2207 DTIKKSRRAFDT

-2245 QLFN
+2245 QLFD

>member
-1 MAIHTLTFGDG
+1 
-12 ATIQVEAPR
+12 
-21 GTSKE
+21 
-26 DLVDLVNKQERADR
+26 
-40 EAARLRRQEARQA
+40 
-53 EMEQGIPDFV
+53 
-63 PIPEETGVLGDL
+63 
-75 RKGFGAGF
+75 
-83 VGTGEMAALGAAT
+83 
-96 LLDEEAELAAR
+96 
-107 SKIQGIADAIK
+107 
-118 PKGGDQDDLSYKIG
+118 
-132 SVFGSIAGFAAPIAG
+132 
-147 IAAGIGAA
+147 
-155 PISLGAA
+155 
-162 ATTGIA
+162 
-168 TGAGALL
+168 
-175 GVGTAAGEASERA
+175 
-188 RAAGATQEER
+188 
-198 NRAIRQAAP
+198 
-207 FGLLEVAPLGR
+207 
-218 FMRSVDVPV
+218 
-227 INRLMDQLGPEVV
+227 
-240 ETMGQRISNAAVT
+240 
-253 GGAEAAQ
+253 
-260 EATAE
+260 
-265 IVQNLAE
+265 
-272 RGYNPERA
+272 
-280 ILEGTGESA
+280 
-289 ALGGGAGATIQFLVD
+289 
-304 AFTNSRKAGIDGA
+304 
-317 PQEVAPEA
+317 
-325 APEGGIAGLL
+325 
-335 PSPAAVQRSVGPQA
+335 
-349 VAKFRSWEDANP
+349 
-361 EEAARLTD
+361 
-369 AERTAKIKQYYDELS
+369 
-384 VKQPESR
+384 
-391 YIPKGLQLTGPDDL
+391 
-405 GIQLGKPTGT
+405 
-415 RTDLGQTRSQGGEGA
+415 
-430 PLAVVDYAGEPT
+430 
-442 ESATREQNIAAREKA
+442 
-457 RSVVERA
+457 
-464 RAELRSTGEVS
+464 
-475 SETFGNL
+475 
-482 REATRTGA
+482 
-490 IPFEETANI
+490 
-499 LENTRFEPA
+499 
-508 LDLIEGTDLPAGVAA
+508 
-523 PEVKTQPVQDKAR
+523 
-536 FDAAVQRARAGGL
+536 
-549 GALTEDIAR
+549 
-558 NEQAAQAQ
+558 
-566 ARERQALAA
+566 
-575 AERGDVEAFEQ
+575 
-586 PDLFAI
+586 
-592 EREQDERKYGRPEPK
+592 
-607 PEAAPEPMTRPVG
+607 
-620 PVAGPEQFRAD
+620 
-631 PDLLSLI
+631 
-638 EQDKAREDSARV
+638 
-650 RKATEAERQKQE
+650 
-662 DIDVD
+662 
-667 TELGLREMQAR
+667 MQAR

-684 RRKDRERPE
+684 RQKDRERPE

-713 MKDAGEPL
+713 MKDVGEPL
-721 DARPTD
+721 DVGPVD
-727 TAASGAGI
+727 TAASGVGVS
-735 PPVGPSSADE
+735 PVGPSGAVGP
-745 STAAA
+745 TTAA
-750 PSASDTTAPDERGVG
+750 PSAPDTTAPDGRGVG
-765 RAVRGTRRTDA
+765 RPVRGTRRTDA

-807 RVDKQ
+807 RVDKEA
-812 TLVAK
+812 LVAK

-911 KAKGSQ
+911 KATSSQ

-1046 SAKDLQLPAELVIDT
+1046 SAKDLQLLAELVIDT

-1215 NPWQQMVRAIS
+1215 NPWQQMVR
-1226 NFVRTLL
+1226 
-1233 GRPNVPD
+1233 RPNVPD
-1240 NSAYQAIDELVQ
+1240 NSAYQAIDKLVQ

-1265 MMYLKIKTPVGAAQA
+1265 KMYLKIKTPAGAAQA
-1280 INELGAKVIKAD
+1280 INELGAKVINAD
-1292 KNFYDQAKELIGSN
+1292 KNYYDQAKELIGSN

-1346 SALRERNER
+1346 SALRKRNEQ

-1363 RKFKKDSLEKFN
+1363 RKFKKDNLEKFN

-1418 ADLHRKW
+1418 ADLHKKW

-1439 TNTFEASTAEVMKS
+1439 TNTFEASTDEVMKS

-1505 DPKTGKV
+1505 DPKTGKI

-1750 KAMGSASAVLFRSP
+1750 KAMGSASAILARSP

-1771 MGPNGKMTN
+1771 MGPNGKMTD
-1780 RKVNTGVVGF
+1780 RKVNTGVAGF

-1797 DAAGLPKEL
+1797 DAADLPKEL

-1811 LAEVATQNAQI
+1811 LAEVATENAQI

-1878 GYKEG
+1878 GSE
-1883 GKVPDLTVD
+1883 LTVD

-2105 QAATGEV
+2105 QVATGEI

-2179 GYREAL
+2179 EYREAL

>member
-1 MAIHTLTFGDG
+1 
-12 ATIQVEAPR
+12 
-21 GTSKE
+21 
-26 DLVDLVNKQERADR
+26 
-40 EAARLRRQEARQA
+40 
-53 EMEQGIPDFV
+53 
-63 PIPEETGVLGDL
+63 
-75 RKGFGAGF
+75 
-83 VGTGEMAALGAAT
+83 MAALGAAT

-155 PISLGAA
+155 PISIGAA

-304 AFTNSRKAGIDGA
+304 AFTNSRKAGVDGP
-317 PQEVAPEA
+317 PQEVTPEA

-405 GIQLGKPTGT
+405 GIRL
-415 RTDLGQTRSQGGEGA
+415 DSGEGQ
-430 PLAVVDYAGEPT
+430 AV
-442 ESATREQNIAAREKA
+442 TREQSIAAREKA
-457 RSVVERA
+457 ADVVKRA
-464 RAELRSTGEVS
+464 RAEIRSTGEVS
-475 SETFGNL
+475 SETFGKL

-490 IPFEETANI
+490 IPFEETASI

-536 FDAAVQRARAGGL
+536 FDAAVANAKSGI
-549 GALTEDIAR
+549 GALAGRESAL
-558 NEQAAQAQ
+558 AQDA
-566 ARERQALAA
+566 ARERAKQAAL
-575 AERGDVEAFEQ
+575 ERDDVDAFEQ
-586 PDLFAI
+586 PDLFALELEQARRDPRGRALQNI
-592 EREQDERKYGRPEPK
+592 PTPEPEVTPQPTTEQERELLQRDLFNAAQVGTQDASANIRR
-607 PEAAPEPMTRPVG
+607 
-620 PVAGPEQFRAD
+620 
-631 PDLLSLI
+631 
-638 EQDKAREDSARV
+638 AREV
-650 RKATEAERQKQE
+650 ERQKQE

-678 VTEPER
+678 VTEPKR
-684 RRKDRERPE
+684 RQEDRERPE

-708 KSTLT
+708 RSTLT

-721 DARPTD
+721 DARPVD
-727 TAASGAGI
+727 TATSGVGV
-735 PPVGPSSADE
+735 PPVGPSGADRPTE
-745 STAAA
+745 AT
-750 PSASDTTAPDERGVG
+750 PSAPDATTPDGRGVG
-765 RAVRGTRRTDA
+765 RTVRGAGRADA
-776 STEPQPA
+776 STEPQPTT
-783 PLEGR
+783 LTGR

-796 VTRQR
+796 TGQV
-801 IPGTRV
+801 IPGTKYE
-807 RVDKQ
+807 VDPK
-812 TLVAK
+812 TLK
-817 GKPQFVEDPT
+817 RTGKTTFVKDPT
-827 LAPAPVK
+827 LAPKPVK
-834 ETTKQQF
+834 ETTKQTF
-841 ATQASD
+841 ATQKAD
-847 AAAKKRAET
+847 AATKKRAET
-856 AKAKEADATQAA
+856 AKAKEADTTQAA

-958 DDPVLAKFYTA
+958 DDPVLAKFYTS

-999 DLQKYVK
+999 DLQNYVK

-1233 GRPNVPD
+1233 GRSTIPD
-1240 NSAYQAIDELVQ
+1240 NSAYQAIDKLVQ

-1265 MMYLKIKTPVGAAQA
+1265 KMYLKIKTPAGAAQA

-1324 GRLAESKIPM
+1324 GQLAESKIPM

-1363 RKFKKDSLEKFN
+1363 RKFKKDNLEKFN

-1418 ADLHRKW
+1418 ADLHKKW

-1439 TNTFEASTAEVMKS
+1439 TNTFEASTDEVMKS
-1453 IDENLAATIKDAAT
+1453 IDENLAATIKDAAI

-1519 TSERLREK
+1519 KSERLREK

-1555 DWEEGTASTVA
+1555 DWEEGTSSTVA

-1645 KGRDYNRQIVQMQY
+1645 KGRDYNRQIVQMQF

-1750 KAMGSASAVLFRSP
+1750 KAMGSASAILARSP

-1780 RKVNTGVVGF
+1780 RKVNTGVAGF

-1797 DAAGLPKEL
+1797 DAADLPKEL

-1811 LAEVATQNAQI
+1811 LAEVATENAQI

-1867 MLELQRLRDKK
+1867 MLELQRMRDKK
-1878 GYKEG
+1878 GSE
-1883 GKVPDLTVD
+1883 LTVD

-2123 IGVMQ
+2123 IGAMQ
-2128 VLGQFAGFAN
+2128 ILGQFAGFAN
-2138 ADVIKTYEINKNE
+2138 ADVIKTYEVNKNE
-2151 RRKDTFLRTERTRLL
+2151 RRKNDHLRTTRTRLL

-2207 DTIKKSRRAFDQ
+2207 DTIKKSRRAFDT

>member
-12 ATIQVEAPR
+12 ATVQVEAPR

-63 PIPEETGVLGDL
+63 PIPEETGMFGDL
-75 RKGFGAGF
+75 AKGFGAGF

-132 SVFGSIAGFAAPIAG
+132 QAFGSFAGLAAPVAG

-155 PISLGAA
+155 PISLGAV
-162 ATTGIA
+162 ATKGIA
-168 TGAGALL
+168 TGVGALL
-175 GVGTAAGEASERA
+175 GASAAAGDASERA
-188 RAAGATQEER
+188 RAADATQEER
-198 NRAIRQAAP
+198 NRAIRQVAP

-265 IVQNLAE
+265 VVQNLAE

-289 ALGGGAGATIQFLVD
+289 ALGGGVGATIQFLVD
-304 AFTNSRKAGIDGA
+304 AFTNSRKAGVGGP
-317 PQEVAPEA
+317 PQEAVQEELDLQGGAGAAPRIGLQTNFEGEQGEMFPRADLGQAPER
-325 APEGGIAGLL
+325 P
-335 PSPAAVQRSVGPQA
+335 
-349 VAKFRSWEDANP
+349 
-361 EEAARLTD
+361 
-369 AERTAKIKQYYDELS
+369 AERDTRQAEFDFDERVEEPREPDL
-384 VKQPESR
+384 VDRMQQK
-391 YIPKGLQLTGPDDL
+391 LLTGPDDL
-405 GIQLGKPTGT
+405 GVLL
-415 RTDLGQTRSQGGEGA
+415 DSGEGQA
-430 PLAVVDYAGEPT
+430 TTRKQRIEQAELGRTRRAEEQGIAALRAEKEEAQRVDRLRSEPT
-442 ESATREQNIAAREKA
+442 TEQERVRREREARLQPEAARE
-457 RSVVERA
+457 REIL
-464 RAELRSTGEVS
+464 RAE
-475 SETFGNL
+475 
-482 REATRTGA
+482 
-490 IPFEETANI
+490 
-499 LENTRFEPA
+499 
-508 LDLIEGTDLPAGVAA
+508 
-523 PEVKTQPVQDKAR
+523 
-536 FDAAVQRARAGGL
+536 
-549 GALTEDIAR
+549 
-558 NEQAAQAQ
+558 
-566 ARERQALAA
+566 ERD
-575 AERGDVEAFEQ
+575 DVDAFEQ
-586 PDLFAI
+586 PDLFAL
-592 EREQDERKYGRPEPK
+592 ELEQARRDPRGRALQNIPTPEPK
-607 PEAAPEPMTRPVG
+607 VAPQPTTEQERELLQRDLFNAAQVG
-620 PVAGPEQFRAD
+620 TQDASANIRRA
-631 PDLLSLI
+631 
-638 EQDKAREDSARV
+638 R
-650 RKATEAERQKQE
+650 EAERQKQE

-678 VTEPER
+678 VAEPKR
-684 RRKDRERPE
+684 NQKDRERPE
-693 QLSFRGDLRQPKTIT
+693 QLSFRGDLRQPKTIK

-721 DARPTD
+721 DARPVD
-727 TAASGAGI
+727 TAASGVGVS
-735 PPVGPSSADE
+735 PVGPSGAVRP
-745 STAAA
+745 TTTA
-750 PSASDTTAPDERGVG
+750 PSAPDATTPDGQGVG
-765 RAVRGTRRTDA
+765 RTVRGAGRADA
-776 STEPQPA
+776 STEPQPTT
-783 PLEGR
+783 LEGR
-788 ERQGPDRP
+788 EYQGPDRP

-807 RVDKQ
+807 RVDKEAL
-812 TLVAK
+812 TAK

-834 ETTKQQF
+834 ETTEQKF
-841 ATQASD
+841 ATQKAD
-847 AAAKKRAET
+847 AATKKRAET
-856 AKAKEADATQAA
+856 AKAKEADAKQAA
-868 KFAEQDAD
+868 IFEAQSDNVKRMGRELEDDTPSNMTAADKNKVLKELTAPVTKAKNRSASNALHRYFDFFPTFDSALTAVVEDHADGVRRDKDDNDYSGNLPQQVAAREFYLGGGKLNNMGYGEATKVVNWIRSNGSADLVADMEARIKASSQMSADIVNRQKNDISREGNAARVKAELKEDIARPTKRGATLAEQDAVLK
-876 IQRQG
+876 R
-881 KADSDKD
+881 STD
-888 APAAPMTASD
+888 A
-898 KNKIL
+898 
-903 KLMDAKRT
+903 
-911 KAKGSQ
+911 
-917 LANAVQKYFNQF
+917 
-929 PTFTAALDA
+929 
-938 IIYDV
+938 
-943 SMQIPNRTRNTQEYK
+943 
-958 DDPVLAKFYTA
+958 
-969 DKDKNLPS
+969 
-977 MGKTSA
+977 
-983 RRITDWLTS
+983 
-992 KDTGMSA
+992 
-999 DLQKYVK
+999 
-1006 SELQQG
+1006 
-1012 SQARAAQANYNAK
+1012 
-1025 DRVAEARSRLTPE
+1025 
-1038 ELAELEII
+1038 
-1046 SAKDLQLPAELVIDT
+1046 AKDLKLPAELVIDI
-1061 PIRPSVKDAINKGN
+1061 PLRSSVI
-1075 LVDALNALRFTT
+1075 NALGKDNLQEALVELQFTAGSRDT
-1087 PSKDIALLSK
+1087 SRLAK

-1103 GDTKIV
+1103 GDTKLV
-1109 ARKNLRAEDGAP
+1109 SRKNLRADDGAP

-1174 EETKEQLADEYGL
+1174 EETKEQLAGEYGL

-1195 EALSNPEFQTQLKLT
+1195 EALSNPEFQTQLKIT
-1210 TIKGR
+1210 TVAGR

-1233 GRPNVPD
+1233 GRSTVPD
-1240 NSAYQAIDELVQ
+1240 SSAYQAIDELVQ

-1265 MMYLKIKTPVGAAQA
+1265 KMYLKIKTPAGAAQA
-1280 INELGAKVIKAD
+1280 INELGAKVINAD
-1292 KNFYDQAKELIGSN
+1292 KNFYDQAKELMGSAMP
-1306 TPMLVK
+1306 TVAK
-1312 KMFLNLQPVNIL
+1312 KVYLNLQPVNIL

-1334 APQLNNIINGMS
+1334 APQLNNIINNMS
-1346 SALRERNER
+1346 NTLRERNER
-1355 LDPIVADL
+1355 LEPLVDDL
-1363 RKFKKDSLEKFN
+1363 RSFKRKNPEKFA
-1375 TLQALVPNAT
+1375 TLQALVPNAS

-1394 DFNKAYGRDKNA
+1394 DFNKAYGRDKKE
-1406 EGYNEKEARAIH
+1406 EGYNEQEARAIH
-1418 ADLHRKW
+1418 KELHTKW

-1432 QNLYAVV
+1432 QDLYAVV
-1439 TNTFEASTAEVMKS
+1439 TNTFEAGMRDVMDA
-1453 IDENLAATIKDAAT
+1453 IDSNLKATIEDAAT
-1467 RKKAIDKLAKLLN
+1467 RKRAFDRLAELLN
-1480 MDRGVIK
+1480 MQKGTIK

-1495 GNFRLAYNTI
+1495 GTLRLAYNTV
-1505 DPKTGKV
+1505 DPKTGKI

-1519 TSERLREK
+1519 KTQREREK
-1527 AKRNLKEYN
+1527 AKKNLRAYN
-1536 DGVLAK
+1536 EEVLAK
-1542 LPQGDKRRAYILK
+1542 LPKGDKKRSYILEA
-1555 DWEEGTASTVA
+1555 WEEGTTSTIA
-1566 SFSQAPPDSFV
+1566 NFSKAPPDSFV
-1577 FNVLQTLKA
+1577 FNVLQTLNAAGVQKEV
-1586 NNVDATTIDS
+1586 VDS
-1596 IAALALDMM
+1596 VVALAIDTM

-1626 KTPTGMAEEAFDL
+1626 KTPTGIAEEAFDL
-1639 VDMVQN
+1639 VDTVET
-1645 KGRDYNRQIVQMQY
+1645 KGRDYNRQIVQMIF
-1659 GAKIQGFK
+1659 GAKLQKFK
-1667 NELREFAP
+1667 NDLNAAAP
-1675 AEKTS
+1675 TTTS
-1680 TDVGL
+1680 DDTTTL
-1685 FRDKL
+1685 YRDKL

-1707 VATSAGYGWTMG
+1707 VATSAGYAWTMG
-1719 FNLSSAAITTF
+1719 LNLSSAAITTF

-1736 APRLMGKYGDKAAM
+1736 APRLMGKYGDAATTKAMAKAAVIL
-1750 KAMGSASAVLFRSP
+1750 ARSP
-1764 KEKMVQV
+1764 KEKLVQV
-1771 MGPNGKMTN
+1771 MGPNGKMTD
-1780 RKVNTGVVGF
+1780 RKINTGRAGF
-1790 SIANYDF
+1790 SIANYDY
-1797 DAAGLPKEL
+1797 DLPNLPKEL
-1806 RDIEV
+1806 EDLEQLV
-1811 LAEVATQNAQI
+1811 EVASENAQI
-1822 NQTLNQEQ
+1822 NQSLNQEQ
-1830 LDMGNTKDVME
+1830 LDLDALQDFDLKNKKLKIDVKNIMQ
-1841 KINSWNSFLFH
+1841 KANYFNSFLFH
-1852 HAERYNREVAMTATY
+1852 HAERYNREVALTTTY
-1867 MLELQRLRDKK
+1867 MLELQRMRDKK
-1878 GYKEG
+1878 GSE
-1883 GKVPDLTVD
+1883 LTVD

-1936 ISKYYMMARMTD
+1936 ISKYHMMARMTD

-2008 AMLRKTVGEG
+2008 AVLRKTVGEG

-2025 EALGVEVASRISL
+2025 EALGLEVASRISL

-2073 ERGVGLVQEGE
+2073 ERGFGLVQEGE
-2084 ILKGTE
+2084 LLKGAE

-2105 QAATGEV
+2105 QVATGEI

-2179 GYREAL
+2179 GYREAV
-2185 KKIRDYNRE
+2185 KKIREYNRE
-2194 LPRSARSKNLIMP
+2194 LPRSARSKNIIMP

-2245 QLFN
+2245 QLFD

>member
-325 APEGGIAGLL
+325 VQGELDLQGGAGAAPRIGLQTNFEGEQGEMFPRADLGQAPER
-335 PSPAAVQRSVGPQA
+335 P
-349 VAKFRSWEDANP
+349 
-361 EEAARLTD
+361 
-369 AERTAKIKQYYDELS
+369 AERDARQAEFDFDERVEEPREPDL
-384 VKQPESR
+384 VDRMQQK
-391 YIPKGLQLTGPDDL
+391 LLTGPDDL
-405 GIQLGKPTGT
+405 GLTVDSKGEART
-415 RTDLGQTRSQGGEGA
+415 RDQKATARAEGMQT
-430 PLAVVDYAGEPT
+430 
-442 ESATREQNIAAREKA
+442 
-457 RSVVERA
+457 VERA
-464 RAELRSTGEVS
+464 RAELRSTGEISSDTMQKLRTAPVPFEAVS
-475 SETFGNL
+475 SVLKG
-482 REATRTGA
+482 TRY
-490 IPFEETANI
+490 
-499 LENTRFEPA
+499 EPA
-508 LDLIEGTDLPAGVAA
+508 LDLIEGTELPAGIASLDA
-523 PEVKTQPVQDKAR
+523 SPRPVQDKAR
-536 FDAAVQRARAGGL
+536 FDAAVANAKSGI
-549 GALTEDIAR
+549 GALAGRESAL
-558 NEQAAQAQ
+558 AQDA
-566 ARERQALAA
+566 ARERAKQAAL
-575 AERGDVEAFEQ
+575 ERDDVDAFEQ
-586 PDLFAI
+586 PDLFAL
-592 EREQDERKYGRPEPK
+592 ELEQARRDPRGRALQNIP
-607 PEAAPEPMTRPVG
+607 APEPEVTPQPTTEQERELLQRDLFNAAQVG
-620 PVAGPEQFRAD
+620 TQDASANIRRA
-631 PDLLSLI
+631 
-638 EQDKAREDSARV
+638 R
-650 RKATEAERQKQE
+650 EAERQKQE

-713 MKDAGEPL
+713 MKDVGEPL
-721 DARPTD
+721 DVGPVD
-727 TAASGAGI
+727 TAASGVGVS
-735 PPVGPSSADE
+735 PVGPSGAVGP
-745 STAAA
+745 TTAA
-750 PSASDTTAPDERGVG
+750 PSAPDATTPDGRGVG
-765 RAVRGTRRTDA
+765 RPVRGTRRTDA

-807 RVDKQ
+807 RVDKEA
-812 TLVAK
+812 LVAK

-834 ETTKQQF
+834 ETTKQTF
-841 ATQASD
+841 ATQKAD
-847 AAAKKRAET
+847 AATKKRAET
-856 AKAKEADATQAA
+856 AKAKEADAKQAA
-868 KFAEQDAD
+868 IFEAQSDNVK
-876 IQRQG
+876 RVG
-881 KADSDKD
+881 RSHTDST
-888 APAAPMTASD
+888 PSNMTAAD

-903 KLMDAKRT
+903 NELKKPVT
-911 KAKGSQ
+911 KATNRKTSNALHRYFDYFPSFD
-917 LANAVQKYFNQF
+917 LA
-929 PTFTAALDA
+929 FTAVIEDYAEKVTRNKNSDEFSGNLPQQVMNREFYLADGALNNMSVSEATKVVEWVRANGSAQLIADMETRIATTTNQRAARVNRQALDIKKQDIA
-938 IIYDV
+938 
-943 SMQIPNRTRNTQEYK
+943 
-958 DDPVLAKFYTA
+958 
-969 DKDKNLPS
+969 
-977 MGKTSA
+977 
-983 RRITDWLTS
+983 
-992 KDTGMSA
+992 
-999 DLQKYVK
+999 
-1006 SELQQG
+1006 
-1012 SQARAAQANYNAK
+1012 ARAKQE
-1025 DRVAEARSRLTPE
+1025 AESD
-1038 ELAELEII
+1038 
-1046 SAKDLQLPAELVIDT
+1046 DLKLPAELVIDV
-1061 PIRPSVKDAINKGN
+1061 PLRSSVTNALNKGN
-1075 LVDALNALRFTT
+1075 LVDALVALQFTT

-1265 MMYLKIKTPVGAAQA
+1265 KMYLKIKTPAGAAQA
-1280 INELGAKVIKAD
+1280 INELGAKVINAD
-1292 KNFYDQAKELIGSN
+1292 KNFYDQAKELMGSAMP
-1306 TPMLVK
+1306 TVAK
-1312 KMFLNLQPVNIL
+1312 KVFLNLQPVNIL

-1334 APQLNNIINGMS
+1334 APQLNNIINNMS

-1355 LDPIVADL
+1355 LDPLVDDL
-1363 RKFKKDSLEKFN
+1363 RSFKRKNPEKFA
-1375 TLQALVPNAT
+1375 TLQALVPNAS

-1394 DFNKAYGRDKNA
+1394 DFNKAYGRDKKE
-1406 EGYNEKEARAIH
+1406 EGYNEQEARAIH
-1418 ADLHRKW
+1418 KELHTKW

-1432 QNLYAVV
+1432 QDLYAVV
-1439 TNTFEASTAEVMKS
+1439 TNTFEAGMRDVMDA
-1453 IDENLAATIKDAAT
+1453 IDSNLKATIEDAAT
-1467 RKKAIDKLAKLLN
+1467 RKRAFDRLAELLN
-1480 MDRGVIK
+1480 MQKGTIK

-1495 GNFRLAYNTI
+1495 GTLRLAYNTV
-1505 DPKTGKV
+1505 DPKTGKI

-1519 TSERLREK
+1519 KTQREREK
-1527 AKRNLKEYN
+1527 AKKNLRAYN
-1536 DGVLAK
+1536 EEVLAK
-1542 LPQGDKRRAYILK
+1542 LPKGDKKRSYILEA
-1555 DWEEGTASTVA
+1555 WEEGTTSTIA
-1566 SFSQAPPDSFV
+1566 NFSKAPPDSFV
-1577 FNVLQTLKA
+1577 FNVLQTLNAAGVQKEV
-1586 NNVDATTIDS
+1586 VDS
-1596 IAALALDMM
+1596 VVALAIDTM

-1626 KTPTGMAEEAFDL
+1626 KTPTGIAEEAFDL
-1639 VDMVQN
+1639 VDTVET
-1645 KGRDYNRQIVQMQY
+1645 KGRDYNRQIVQMVF
-1659 GAKIQGFK
+1659 GAKLQKFK
-1667 NELREFAP
+1667 NDLNAAAP
-1675 AEKTS
+1675 TTTS
-1680 TDVGL
+1680 DDTTTL
-1685 FRDKL
+1685 YRDKL

-1707 VATSAGYGWTMG
+1707 VATSAGYAWTMG
-1719 FNLSSAAITTF
+1719 LNLSSAAITTF

-1736 APRLMGKYGDKAAM
+1736 APRLMGKYGDVATT
-1750 KAMGSASAVLFRSP
+1750 KAMGKAAAILARSP
-1764 KEKMVQV
+1764 KEKLVQV
-1771 MGPNGKMTN
+1771 MGPNGKMTD
-1780 RKVNTGVVGF
+1780 RKINTGRAGF
-1790 SIANYDF
+1790 SIANYDY
-1797 DAAGLPKEL
+1797 DSPNLPKEL
-1806 RDIEV
+1806 KDLEQLV
-1811 LAEVATQNAQI
+1811 EVANENAQI
-1822 NQTLNQEQ
+1822 NQSLNQEQ
-1830 LDMGNTKDVME
+1830 LDLDALQDFDLKNKKLKIDVKNIMQ
-1841 KINSWNSFLFH
+1841 KVNYFNSFLFH
-1852 HAERYNREVAMTATY
+1852 HAERYNREVAMTTTY
-1867 MLELQRLRDKK
+1867 MLELQRMRDKK
-1878 GYKEG
+1878 GSE
-1883 GKVPDLTVD
+1883 LTVD

-2025 EALGVEVASRISL
+2025 EALGLEVASRISL

-2073 ERGVGLVQEGE
+2073 ERGFGLVQEGE
-2084 ILKGTE
+2084 LLKGAE

-2105 QAATGEV
+2105 QVATGEI

-2138 ADVIKTYEINKNE
+2138 ADVIKTYEVNKNE

-2207 DTIKKSRRAFDQ
+2207 DTIKKSRRAFDT

>member
-12 ATIQVEAPR
+12 ATVQVEAPR

-147 IAAGIGAA
+147 IAAGIAAA
-155 PISLGAA
+155 PVSLGAA

-304 AFTNSRKAGIDGA
+304 AFTNSRKTKPTADA
-317 PQEVAPEA
+317 PAQEEVLALPSPEA
-325 APEGGIAGLL
+325 GIAGLL
-335 PSPAAVQRSVGPQA
+335 PAPPKRIADQRKSLGNAQA
-349 VAKFRSWEDANP
+349 RADIGRII
-361 EEAARLTD
+361 D
-369 AERTAKIKQYYDELS
+369 AEGDVALGEMEDIVARTGISLPDLETVVSEEMQKRGTKLAQRAQEEIEDELTT
-384 VKQPESR
+384 P
-391 YIPKGLQLTGPDDL
+391 
-405 GIQLGKPTGT
+405 
-415 RTDLGQTRSQGGEGA
+415 
-430 PLAVVDYAGEPT
+430 
-442 ESATREQNIAAREKA
+442 
-457 RSVVERA
+457 VVERDPSIVTQAAANKLDPQGQA
-464 RAELRSTGEVS
+464 RK
-475 SETFGNL
+475 
-482 REATRTGA
+482 RE
-490 IPFEETANI
+490 
-499 LENTRFEPA
+499 
-508 LDLIEGTDLPAGVAA
+508 
-523 PEVKTQPVQDKAR
+523 
-536 FDAAVQRARAGGL
+536 
-549 GALTEDIAR
+549 
-558 NEQAAQAQ
+558 EQAALQ
-566 ARERQALAA
+566 RD
-575 AERGDVEAFEQ
+575 DVAAFEQ
-586 PDLFAI
+586 PDLLAAELEA
-592 EREQDERKYGRPEPK
+592 ERRRS
-607 PEAAPEPMTRPVG
+607 PEAAARDAARPAAPRVELDEQGRVREVQEPVAETLEGVRKFDEAQPDLLDVLAQQDNAAVRRGRAEAQEKDLFARTAAPQVKAAQEAPFRQAADRRKEVVDKALAASTTSSVVNTEKAVEKAITAAGMTRPTLTKQEKLAVRNK
-620 PVAGPEQFRAD
+620 VAEIKQARPLREPDTPTAFAEDTANEEQFVY
-631 PDLLSLI
+631 PV
-638 EQDKAREDSARV
+638 K
-650 RKATEAERQKQE
+650 
-662 DIDVD
+662 
-667 TELGLREMQAR
+667 
-678 VTEPER
+678 
-684 RRKDRERPE
+684 
-693 QLSFRGDLRQPKTIT
+693 PKTIQ

-721 DARPTD
+721 DARPVD
-727 TAASGAGI
+727 TATSGVGV
-735 PPVGPSSADE
+735 PPVGPSSADGP
-745 STAAA
+745 TAAA
-750 PSASDTTAPDERGVG
+750 PSTPDTTAPDGRGVGRTVRGVG
-765 RAVRGTRRTDA
+765 RADA
-776 STEPQPA
+776 PAEPQPTT
-783 PLEGR
+783 LEGR

-807 RVDKQ
+807 RVNKQ
-812 TLVAK
+812 TLVAE

-827 LAPAPVK
+827 LAPEPVK
-834 ETTKQQF
+834 ETTKQTF
-841 ATQASD
+841 ATQKAD
-847 AAAKKRAET
+847 AATKKRAET
-856 AKAKEADATQAA
+856 AKAKEADTTQAA

-917 LANAVQKYFNQF
+917 LANSVQKYFNQF

-943 SMQIPNRTRNTQEYK
+943 GMQTPDRTRNAQEYK
-958 DDPVLAKFYTA
+958 DDPVLAKFYTS
-969 DKDKNLPS
+969 DPKNNLPS

-999 DLQKYVK
+999 ELQSYVK
-1006 SELQQG
+1006 AGIQME

-1103 GDTKIV
+1103 GGTKIV

-1252 EMIAVDYDGRAAT
+1252 EMIAADYDGRAAT
-1265 MMYLKIKTPVGAAQA
+1265 KMYLKIKTPAGAAQA
-1280 INELGAKVIKAD
+1280 INELGAKVINAD
-1292 KNFYDQAKELIGSN
+1292 KNFYDQAKELMGSAI
-1306 TPMLVK
+1306 PPVAK
-1312 KMFLNLQPVNIL
+1312 KVFLNLQPVNIL

-1363 RKFKKDSLEKFN
+1363 RKFKKDNLEKFN

-1418 ADLHRKW
+1418 ADLHKKW

-1555 DWEEGTASTVA
+1555 DWEEGTSSTVA

-1586 NNVDATTIDS
+1586 NDVDATTIDS

-1750 KAMGSASAVLFRSP
+1750 KAMGSASAILARSP

-1771 MGPNGKMTN
+1771 MGPNGKMTD
-1780 RKVNTGVVGF
+1780 RKVNTGMAGF

-1797 DAAGLPKEL
+1797 DAADLPKEL

-1811 LAEVATQNAQI
+1811 LAEVATENAQI

-1867 MLELQRLRDKK
+1867 MLEVDSIKAKK
-1878 GYKEG
+1878 AAALLKT
-1883 GKVPDLTVD
+1883 GKSKAEAEKGSELTID

-2151 RRKDTFLRTERTRLL
+2151 RRKDAFLRTERTRLL

-2207 DTIKKSRRAFDQ
+2207 DTIKKSRRAFDT

-2245 QLFN
+2245 QLFD